1 MSNTLTTFMNTV
13 ANRFTE
19 SVSFTLKPHA
29 AFLSA
34 ITINPTPETMPPN
47 KKVVVNLL
55 SLSGGGVNALT
66 DAPAY
71 RDVTTTGTELELNDY
86 YSLPFQFSEVEMMQ
100 MISYPDL
107 FDKTLQ
113 EIAMDVLSYANAK
126 AAAKFVIANY
136 DTAGNTSR
144 QVVNTAGADV
154 TLNELGALRTVLSTR
169 KVPINDRGN
178 LFIITHPIIY
188 GKWVTSDD
196 FAKASSLGD
205 VWASTLRDNG
215 ELRPQFNFLPLE
227 DPQVTVSGTSPNF
240 TYSTAMFHRSAQIMV
255 TAPLPK
261 PVDGTQSFNIM
272 VPTGTPGGFIP
283 VRITAQHKQGIGA
296 TGGSSTSFL
305 AEAFMGFHVH
315 RKPMCAI
322 HRTILAAS

>member
-1 MSNTLTTFMNTV
+1 MNTV

-47 KKVVVNLL
+47 RKVVVNLL

-66 DAPAY
+66 DAPEY
-71 RDVTTTGTELELNDY
+71 RNVVTAGTELELNDY
-86 YSLPFQFSEVEMMQ
+86 YSLPFQFTEVEMMQ
-100 MISYPDL
+100 IISYPDL

-113 EIAMDVLSYANAK
+113 EIAMDVLSYANNR
-126 AAAKFVIANY
+126 AAAKFTTTNY
-136 DTAGNTSR
+136 NTAGNTTR
-144 QVVNTAGADV
+144 TATPTDGAEV
-154 TLNELGALRTVLSTR
+154 TLNEIGALRTTLSTR

-227 DPQVTVSGTSPNF
+227 DPQAPVAGTTPEF
-240 TYSTAMFHRSAQIMV
+240 TYTTAMFHRSAQIMV

-305 AEAFMGFHVH
+305 AEAYMGFHVH

-322 HRTILAAS
+322 HETVLDAG